1 MAMDSQ
7 TFERMFTHYPNTP
20 DQEEDLTEIYRQANR
35 LAKAIQERVDP
46 KHQDQLIMQLAGIVS
61 QARTAVELSPRQL
74 KPLVLV

>member
-1 MAMDSQ
+1 MAMDS
-7 TFERMFTHYPNTP
+7 TSLERMFSYHANTP
-20 DQEEDLTEIYRQANR
+20 DQEEDLEEIYRQAKR
-35 LAKAIQERVDP
+35 LATAIQERVDP